1 MVFVPD
7 LAVGVAESGCA
18 EELELARLAPGTRF
32 QQVVEDLGLGGVELG
47 PVDDRHVLHGSRRSP
62 ATHAGDPVPWHHEH
76 LLVGSCAE
84 GSVVAAALAESLR
97 WTIRPP
103 LSARVCT

>member
-1 MVFVPD
+1 PD
-7 LAVGVAESGCA
+7 AASCGVGAVSAEA
-18 EELELARLAPGTRF
+18 REPARLAPGARF
-32 QQVVEDLGLGGVELG
+32 QQVVEDLGPGGVELG
-47 PVDDRHVLHGSRRSP
+47 PVDDRHVLHGIRRTP

-76 LLVGSCAE
+76 LLGGSCAA